1 MNKNKN
7 DIIVG
12 TPYSNRHYEKQARE
26 AIKNIKKELLDKIKP
41 SPPEFSKT
49 VDKYFWELI

>member
-12 TPYSNRHYEKQARE
+12 TPWSNRHYEKRARE
-26 AIKNIKKELLDKIKP
+26 AIKKKLLDKSKP

-49 VDKYFWELI
+49 VDKYFWRLI

>member
-1 MNKNKN
+1 MNKNN
-7 DIIVG
+7 IIVG
-12 TPYSNRHYEKQARE
+12 TPYSNRHYEERARE

>member
-12 TPYSNRHYEKQARE
+12 TPWSNRHYEELARE
-26 AIKNIKKELLDKIKP
+26 AIKNIKTELLDKCKP

-49 VDKYFWELI
+49 VDKHFWRLA

>member
-1 MNKNKN
+1 MNKNK
-7 DIIVG
+7 IIVG
-12 TPYSNRHYEKQARE
+12 TPYSNRHYEERARE
-26 AIKNIKKELLDKIKP
+26 AIENMQKKLLDKIKP